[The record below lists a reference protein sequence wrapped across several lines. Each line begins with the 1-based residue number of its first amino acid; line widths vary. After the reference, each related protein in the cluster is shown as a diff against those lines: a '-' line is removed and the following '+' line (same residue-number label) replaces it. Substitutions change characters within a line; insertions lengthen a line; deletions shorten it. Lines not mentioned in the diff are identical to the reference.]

1 MELWYYIANMKT
13 NVGNN
18 QSRRKKETNEE
29 NSNTRN
35 SNRCKVCI
43 WILIAVVCITVCWFI
58 VLLPIPLSVASNSF
72 PKPNISQNEMLLNT
86 LNLSNLTV
94 YCPDSYTFSPSEQK
108 CTTICGYHDHYP
120 EALTII
126 KRVLLSLIAVF
137 NSGISILAVIHIVK
151 YYKQYKFQHHPIFVG
166 VFINLVQSFVIGIPD
181 LLGANLF
188 FCEGRRI
195 DYATLNENPPV
206 QLHIQGFLVTI
217 LSISNRLWFV
227 MAIVLIFPSTF
238 AFSNVLVPV
247 RNRIIIVMIEL
258 VICVAYPLV
267 CGLASFIPFRGY
279 RLSESVLLPVSANP
293 TVRTVF
299 GAIPQL
305 VISGVTITVIIL
317 LLYRLHSQI
326 QSGSKKTDRKI
337 GLLPIE
343 KRLIILSSIY
353 LLLIA
358 IIAVTFAFTKAFRG
372 LIDNRYNEYS
382 SYITLMS
389 NYSLPNSTQQ
399 NTTLSLLPHN
409 EQLLFHKS
417 HPFYLININ
426 DLSIRGM
433 FILVSCVFY
442 LSYPKVKICQKEK
455 KRDDTTANS
464 QTAASC
470 SHIH

>member
-1 MELWYYIANMKT
+1 METHNYIAKMET
-13 NVGNN
+13 NVENN
-18 QSRRKKETNEE
+18 QSRRKKETNKE

-206 QLHIQGFLVTI
+206 QLHIQGVLVTI

-279 RLSESVLLPVSANP
+279 RLSEGVLLPVSANP

-299 GAIPQL
+299 GTIPQL

-326 QSGSKKTDRKI
+326 QAGSIITGRKI

-343 KRLIILSSIY
+343 KRLLVFSSIY
-353 LLLIA
+353 YLLIA
-358 IIAVTFAFTKAFRG
+358 IITITLVFTYAFKE
-372 LIDNRYNEYS
+372 LIDSRYNEYS
-382 SYITLMS
+382 SYITLLS
-389 NYSLPNSTQQ
+389 NYSLPNSTQL
-399 NTTLSLLPHN
+399 NTTLSLLSHN
-409 EQLLFHKS
+409 EQLLFQKS
-417 HPFYLININ
+417 ESFYLITIT

-433 FILVSCVFY
+433 FIFVSSVFNF
-442 LSYPKVKICQKEK
+442 SCPKLKICQKDRK
-455 KRDDTTANS
+455 QKNSSANS
-464 QTAASC
+464 
-470 SHIH
+470 